1 MADREKEEERRG
13 GAGPLLVR
21 GAGPARAGRL
31 WADLERVFGV
41 RLSAP
46 WVQSLGELGAAL
58 KSPGVLGAL
67 GLSAG
72 LGISLLYNG
81 SAPAL
86 PGPSFGGFGAA
97 PAAATESSGLPGD
110 GISMLRGA
118 NSLPMPEAAPA
129 ATGPAAAEAAAK
141 DAALKD
147 AAAKAAAE
155 SAKESA
161 PGTAAEGSA
170 VPGVT
175 PQDAPALAPRLGP
188 DANPRLVMGA
198 SLSGSAAN
206 ARSSL
211 AAAKAPASAAG
222 GAKAEA
228 GGTYGARPTDS
239 RAARSLST
247 ARGLSRQ
254 RPTGKNAFG
263 QLRFADNRS
272 RLAAAGAGETSRYQ
286 AAEAFDGKT
295 TGGGIGGTG
304 LSGPADGTGS
314 LGVTASPSPDEPIR
328 SVTPRQQPA
337 PITNGKNKTTYQQQM
352 RLAIALLALSAL
364 AIAIAAM
371 LRLAA
376 DKNPLQAPLLLAY
389 AQVAAVVGAALG
401 AGAGAIGMW
410 LMSKM
415 GQNAQGTMILAAGAA
430 LTALGAKVAI
440 DSGQAAS
447 ALADGG
453 PITAAESAA
462 GASAAQNIPPSF
474 ATGVVD
480 PALTTAP

>member
-1 MADREKEEERRG
+1 MADKDEEEERRG
-13 GAGPLLVR
+13 GAVPLLVR

-31 WADLERVFGV
+31 WADLERVFGI
-41 RLSAP
+41 RISSP
-46 WVQSLGELGAAL
+46 WAQSLGELGAAL
-58 KSPGVLGAL
+58 KSPGVLAAL

-72 LGISLLYNG
+72 LGIALLYNG

-86 PGPSFGGFGAA
+86 PGPGFAGFGAA
-97 PAAATESSGLPGD
+97 PVAAPEASGLPGD
-110 GISMLRGA
+110 GINMFRGA

-129 ATGPAAAEAAAK
+129 VTADAAAP

-155 SAKESA
+155 SAKESS

-170 VPGVT
+170 VPGAT

-188 DANPRLVMGA
+188 EANPRLVMGA
-198 SLSGSAAN
+198 SLSGPGGN
-206 ARSSL
+206 VRSSL
-211 AAAKAPASAAG
+211 ASAKAAPAAG
-222 GAKAEA
+222 GSKAEA

-239 RAARSLST
+239 RTARSLST
-247 ARGLSRQ
+247 ARGRSRQ
-254 RPTGKNAFG
+254 GPTGKNAFG

-286 AAEAFDGKT
+286 AAEAFDGKS

-337 PITNGKNKTTYQQQM
+337 PIANGKNKTTYQQQM

-364 AIAIAAM
+364 AVAIAAM
-371 LRLAA
+371 LRMAA

-389 AQVAAVVGAALG
+389 AQVAAAVGAALG

-410 LMSKM
+410 LMNQM

-453 PITAAESAA
+453 PLTAAESAA

-480 PALTTAP
+480 PAVTTAP